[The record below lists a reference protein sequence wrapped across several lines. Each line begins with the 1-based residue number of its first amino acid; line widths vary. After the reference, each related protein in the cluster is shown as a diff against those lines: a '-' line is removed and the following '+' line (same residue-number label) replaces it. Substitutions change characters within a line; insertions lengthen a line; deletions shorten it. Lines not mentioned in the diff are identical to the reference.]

1 MYYITYFLLIESLI
15 LVCLSKFV
23 DKIVD
28 DQLEIK
34 CLGGVSKKEA
44 NKTSILT
51 QRIRFRGYAESIKHS
66 ERFYSVEDVN
76 NNLKFP
82 AGITL
87 KVEGNILVLTIE
99 RVNLL
104 HAGSYQCRNG
114 MVTDGNIK
122 EEIKEETFVA
132 IHDVEKMEYIFKVLG
147 QQEGKY
153 NVICVLL
160 RQGTI

>member
-104 HAGSYQCRNG
+104 HAGFIISFTPKIN
-114 MVTDGNIK
+114 K
-122 EEIKEETFVA
+122 
-132 IHDVEKMEYIFKVLG
+132 
-147 QQEGKY
+147 
-153 NVICVLL
+153 
-160 RQGTI
+160 